1 MVARCVM
8 WMCKLH
14 PDVSPTHYLPEG
26 PCWFT
31 LTLCSLSCWS
41 QQMILQSLP
50 CEEHLPGALRMM
62 STVTKPAFQR
72 QIWISLEEKCSLTS
86 RTRLPV
92 IGTKQGSLPKRK
104 ELLKESFLGNDLLQR
119 TWSVLQLL
127 GKLLS
132 FLRCIQK
139 PHWYLGHQSHVL
151 IIHLLSFGIHPHR
164 WPDSL
169 GGPLY
174 TLYPFPEAHRWA
186 LDTWCRELLIGPL
199 CPRAF
204 GKYHTP
210 HGFHPLAGTP
220 RWTGHIDA
228 HCAQK
233 PSSGWTL
240 SIGQGQMS
248 LQRAAQQPGS
258 PRWWYLG

>member
-1 MVARCVM
+1 MVARCIM
-8 WMCKLH
+8 WMCKPH

-119 TWSVLQLL
+119 TWSALQLL

-139 PHWYLGHQSHVL
+139 PHWYLGHLEKENIYYSTL
-151 IIHLLSFGIHPHR
+151 EKNDLLTIRKIKSLKLLELKKRRHLSWF
-164 WPDSL
+164 
-169 GGPLY
+169 
-174 TLYPFPEAHRWA
+174 
-186 LDTWCRELLIGPL
+186 
-199 CPRAF
+199 
-204 GKYHTP
+204 
-210 HGFHPLAGTP
+210 
-220 RWTGHIDA
+220 
-228 HCAQK
+228 
-233 PSSGWTL
+233 
-240 SIGQGQMS
+240 QG
-248 LQRAAQQPGS
+248 
-258 PRWWYLG
+258 